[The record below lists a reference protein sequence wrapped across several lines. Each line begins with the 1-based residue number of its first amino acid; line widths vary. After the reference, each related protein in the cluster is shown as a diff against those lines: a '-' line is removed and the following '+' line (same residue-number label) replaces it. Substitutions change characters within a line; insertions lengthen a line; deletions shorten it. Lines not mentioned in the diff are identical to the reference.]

1 MVKQALLADARR
13 PKPERRTVK
22 ALRAELKAAGYDGGY
37 TG

>member
-13 PKPERRTVK
+13 PKPERRAAK
-22 ALRAELKAAGYDGGY
+22 ALRAELKAVGYGGGY